1 MSWKRWNNW
10 AKLSQPDEA
19 GLKTPWLEPGFVNRV
34 FIRPEKLMP
43 VAFIWRYYLV
53 TVHGHLARTCKTLE
67 NQDQGQIQQ
76 ASRTVTVPGDLV
88 LHLSRWS
95 EFKLKEP
102 NEHLWRDLIAADQS
116 DTPAALSRTT
126 TEHPFTPRCLSN
138 HNQYVTSARRRHR
151 CDLGPRLH
159 ELSISFWAR

>member
-1 MSWKRWNNW
+1 
-10 AKLSQPDEA
+10 
-19 GLKTPWLEPGFVNRV
+19 
-34 FIRPEKLMP
+34 MP

-67 NQDQGQIQQ
+67 NQDQGQIHVV
-76 ASRTVTVPGDLV
+76 SRSAFCAVTVPGEVV
-88 LHLSRWS
+88 LHLSCWS
-95 EFKLKEP
+95 EFKMKEP
-102 NEHLWRDLIAADQS
+102 NEHLWRDLIAADQP

-151 CDLGPRLH
+151 CDLGPCLR
-159 ELSISFWAR
+159 EPSISFWDRSQMATYGFGLEWPGMLLKVDI